1 MSMMIETTLI
11 LGGARSGK
19 SRHAEALAEA
29 SGLEKVYVA
38 TGQGGDAEMAER
50 IVRHQARRGSDWKTI
65 EEPLDLTGILAGEGL
80 SSRVL
85 LIDCL
90 TLWLSNVML
99 DGRDVEAETAALV
112 AAIDAR
118 AGPVL
123 FVSNEIGL
131 GLVPE
136 TPLGREFRD
145 CQGLL
150 NQAVAA
156 VVPHVIFVAA
166 GLPLTLKDNQ
176 NTGGAE

>member
-1 MSMMIETTLI
+1 MMIETTLI

>member
-1 MSMMIETTLI
+1 MIETTLI

>member
-1 MSMMIETTLI
+1 MIGTTLI

-19 SRHAEALAEA
+19 SRHAEVLAEA
-29 SGLEKVYVA
+29 SELETIYVA

-50 IVRHQARRGSDWKTI
+50 IARHRARRGAGWKTI
-65 EEPLDLTGILAGEGL
+65 EEPLDLPGVLALEGREG
-80 SSRVL
+80 RVL
-85 LIDCL
+85 LVDCL
-90 TLWLSNVML
+90 TLWLTNVML
-99 DGRDVEAETAALV
+99 SGRDVEAETASLLK
-112 AAIDAR
+112 AIGDC

-123 FVSNEIGL
+123 FVSNEVGL

-145 CQGLL
+145 WQGRL

-176 NTGGAE
+176 NQGGAA